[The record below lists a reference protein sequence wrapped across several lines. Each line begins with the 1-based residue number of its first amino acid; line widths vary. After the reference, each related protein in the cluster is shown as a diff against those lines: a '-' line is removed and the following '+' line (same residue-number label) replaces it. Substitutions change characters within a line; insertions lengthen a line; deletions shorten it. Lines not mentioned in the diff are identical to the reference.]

1 MKKLNSSLLLAA
13 LLAGCQLQMRP
24 LPGPVDFPRSEPPGE
39 RMLGK
44 GEGPTERK
52 MSVSAVAAAPAARP
66 ALPAAPVP
74 TAITV
79 DDEPVSIAI
88 EQTALPMFV
97 QILYGSVLK
106 VPYTLDPAVTSRT
119 DPVTFKTSQAL
130 PRSKVLQ
137 LADTLLRSYGL
148 TAQEFG
154 GLVRIAPVGATAL
167 TSIPAIRRSEGDVGL
182 AANDQRQVFHYIETS
197 VVRAAEMSQWL
208 KQMLG
213 TRVTL
218 YEDNQNAFLLAGST
232 GDVRAA
238 LEVIRALDQPRM
250 RGRFARRL
258 TPANAAAPE
267 LAARLSEVLTA
278 QGYSTALTAS
288 GSATVQILPIPS
300 IGSIVVFAGT
310 EAVLEHVVR
319 WARELDQ
326 SPRNAS
332 TNNALFTY
340 PVRFADAQDLAR
352 TLSELLG
359 GVGGASV
366 PAAAQGSPVG
376 GAPAAAARS
385 SSGGRVV
392 VNNAT
397 NTLIFRGTN
406 AEEQQQIRQLL
417 LELDRPTKSA
427 MIEVVVAELSV
438 GALQRL
444 GVQWT
449 HNGLTSLTPAR
460 SATLGGSG
468 LSISYTNAARDIL
481 AAIDALASDSNARVL
496 SNPKVM
502 ARNGE
507 TASIQVGSEV
517 PIVTTQQST
526 SVNGSPFP
534 GVGTAGVLQQIQY
547 RSTGVILNVRP
558 VINSGNRLD
567 LDVSQ
572 EVSSPEVTETGVN
585 SSPTISTR
593 RISTKL
599 SLRDGSTV
607 LLGGL
612 ISRNSS
618 RSKSGVPLL
627 KDIPLI
633 GAAFR
638 NQSERAD
645 ERELLVMITPY
656 VINDDFE
663 AEEISAA
670 VQRSFGGWAQEL
682 KSARVVRQPETRTTE
697 PVVPPP
703 SSPQV
708 GEMPATVEK
717 APSPSVAPEQPQAV
731 DSSPVAPA
739 ASAGSASAAPASPS
753 ASPAGQAMNPGVAAA
768 TGSAPATAAP
778 GKDAKPKDGDKKP
791 AANKSREGGAG
802 AAKPTPAGAGR
813 AVTDPKLLEE
823 FEKQVKK
830 GR

>member
-52 MSVSAVAAAPAARP
+52 MAVSAVAAAPAARP

-106 VPYTLDPAVTSRT
+106 VPYTLDPTVTSRT

-326 SPRNAS
+326 SPKNAS

-534 GVGTAGVLQQIQY
+534 WRRHRRRAPADPIPFDRRDPERAAGDQFGEPPGSGRFAGGELAGSDRDRGQQQPDHLDAAHQHQALAA
-547 RSTGVILNVRP
+547 RWLDGAA
-558 VINSGNRLD
+558 GGLD
-567 LDVSQ
+567 LAELEPFQERRAPAQGHSADRSGVSQ
-572 EVSSPEVTETGVN
+572 SVRA
-585 SSPTISTR
+585 R
-593 RISTKL
+593 R
-599 SLRDGSTV
+599 R
-607 LLGGL
+607 
-612 ISRNSS
+612 
-618 RSKSGVPLL
+618 
-627 KDIPLI
+627 
-633 GAAFR
+633 
-638 NQSERAD
+638 
-645 ERELLVMITPY
+645 
-656 VINDDFE
+656 
-663 AEEISAA
+663 
-670 VQRSFGGWAQEL
+670 
-682 KSARVVRQPETRTTE
+682 ARVARDDHPLCDQRRFRGRGNLRGGSAQLRRLGSGIEERQGGQAAGDPNHRTCR
-697 PVVPPP
+697 
-703 SSPQV
+703 
-708 GEMPATVEK
+708 
-717 APSPSVAPEQPQAV
+717 
-731 DSSPVAPA
+731 
-739 ASAGSASAAPASPS
+739 ASAIVP
-753 ASPAGQAMNPGVAAA
+753 
-768 TGSAPATAAP
+768 TG
-778 GKDAKPKDGDKKP
+778 
-791 AANKSREGGAG
+791 R
-802 AAKPTPAGAGR
+802 
-813 AVTDPKLLEE
+813 
-823 FEKQVKK
+823 
-830 GR
+830 